1 MLFLLLLLLT
11 NNKSNDKLLLFTLIQ
26 FYFVFSDGL
35 VRANKNG
42 YIDSINQKYQMMLS
56 QNCNKQFPIGYH
68 TPSGG
73 SSGGKSAPS
82 SRCTTPVTGLRS
94 FTPGAP
100 KNGGTF
106 FQISAA
112 PKSTSN
118 DTNKPYIETDLN
130 DETAPTSISLPT
142 QNGDSKLNEESP
154 NSPSTFVRNG
164 KGRLSTNDLLILIH
178 NSKKKH
184 NIKTEP
190 EIYGSLN
197 SPPSSRSSNST
208 NSSSLSPG
216 SINSPLSP
224 KIASYPSTPQRTMTQ
239 GSINSPLSPK
249 IASYPTTP
257 QRTMT
262 PGVATFAERK
272 SWSGND
278 NTANL
283 LTNMNQPGYRRSL
296 ATDRLGPAKPT
307 PINDFKRLLLQ
318 TRNSGFSERMSAAE
332 MLRANSKRPLT
343 PVVTYQTSFVNR
355 TTPTPTSM
363 KSPGESNPP
372 QINGMINSKTPNLIK
387 PKIINGRMQMTRMP
401 YRHETIL
408 EEEKDDNN
416 INGVNV
422 NNNYITKSHGNSSP
436 VIMNNYNRVAA
447 NPNSTSTW
455 V

>member
-1 MLFLLLLLLT
+1 
-11 NNKSNDKLLLFTLIQ
+11 
-26 FYFVFSDGL
+26 
-35 VRANKNG
+35 
-42 YIDSINQKYQMMLS
+42 MLS

-112 PKSTSN
+112 PKSTISN

-130 DETAPTSISLPT
+130 DEATPTSILLPT

-208 NSSSLSPG
+208 NSSSFSP
-216 SINSPLSP
+216 
-224 KIASYPSTPQRTMTQ
+224 

-257 QRTMT
+257 QRTIT
-262 PGVATFAERK
+262 PVVSTFAERK

-278 NTANL
+278 NTTNL

-363 KSPGESNPP
+363 KSPVESNPP